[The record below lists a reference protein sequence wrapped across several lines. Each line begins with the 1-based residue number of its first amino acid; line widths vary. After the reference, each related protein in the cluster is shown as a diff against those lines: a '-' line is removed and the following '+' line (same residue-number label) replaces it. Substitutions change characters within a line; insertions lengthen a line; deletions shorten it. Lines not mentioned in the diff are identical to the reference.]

1 MSVDS
6 SEFQPIFI
14 RFRGRVQGPFG
25 LEQLLALNKRGQ
37 FGRAH
42 EISVD
47 RMNWSSAAALESVF
61 PPTIK
66 KPKQLA
72 KSADKDLTL
81 AIDTSE
87 ANPASP
93 KPAKPVWH
101 YSVGT
106 ENYGPITL
114 IELRGLL
121 ANGQL
126 NPADPVWKV
135 GMDDW
140 VPAGELTELKT
151 NQSRKSE
158 NRTHSNSGA
167 SNYCFACGA
176 ATDSRAEIC
185 PKCGVRQTPM
195 VPPKSRIV
203 TSLFAI
209 FLGTFGIHRFYL
221 GQPLLGMAYPI
232 IWCVFVS
239 GSVIMLKRAEF
250 DVAQLMI
257 ALSAVPGFIA
267 FIEGIVFLC
276 TSDTSF
282 ARTHN
287 SK

>member
-1 MSVDS
+1 
-6 SEFQPIFI
+6 
-14 RFRGRVQGPFG
+14 
-25 LEQLLALNKRGQ
+25 
-37 FGRAH
+37 
-42 EISVD
+42 
-47 RMNWSSAAALESVF
+47 MNESGTKAYDEKFCGSCGEV
-61 PPTIK
+61 IK
-66 KPKQLA
+66 QA
-72 KSADKDLTL
+72 
-81 AIDTSE
+81 
-87 ANPASP
+87 
-93 KPAKPVWH
+93 
-101 YSVGT
+101 
-106 ENYGPITL
+106 
-114 IELRGLL
+114 
-121 ANGQL
+121 
-126 NPADPVWKV
+126 
-135 GMDDW
+135 
-140 VPAGELTELKT
+140 
-151 NQSRKSE
+151 
-158 NRTHSNSGA
+158 
-167 SNYCFACGA
+167 
-176 ATDSRAEIC
+176 AEIC

-239 GSVIMLKRAEF
+239 GSVIMLKRGEF